1 MDEMDKEASE
11 RLVELADEL
20 GELHGAATQL
30 ESPLL
35 GDLVQ
40 RLEAWLNEASQRGAD
55 VKATLDRVAGDVE
68 SLLKKID
75 EVEADKSK
83 VEKPAPVSTM
93 DMDRLEKEAAEAKVL
108 KVRCEALQRKCE
120 LLTTLESDGRLENG
134 ELHKVRQARDLTRT
148 IPSTKSPTLT
158 IEPFLR
164 LPPAG
169 FPHPYRPSMK
179 S

>member
-1 MDEMDKEASE
+1 MRCNLSRMDEMDKEASE

-40 RLEAWLNEASQRGAD
+40 RLEAWLSDATQRGAGVRD
-55 VKATLDRVAGDVE
+55 TLERVAGDME

-75 EVEADKSK
+75 EVEADKSRI
-83 VEKPAPVSTM
+83 EKAACVIMP
-93 DMDRLEKEAAEAKVL
+93 DNERLEKEAAEAKVF

-134 ELHKVRQARDLTRT
+134 ELHKVRLDRSEV
-148 IPSTKSPTLT
+148 PGGSF
-158 IEPFLR
+158 E
-164 LPPAG
+164 LPRVAC
-169 FPHPYRPSMK
+169 
-179 S
+179 